1 MKTHVLID
9 NKTLTDLDFATEP
22 ALSLY
27 IEHKGKSFLFDTGYS
42 DTFIQNAEKM
52 KIDLARLDYVIL
64 SHGHYDHIWG
74 LPKLTAYLAKVSAQN
89 PVLQKPALV
98 AHPQALEPKRFK
110 GALVGCDMDKSD
122 IAKAFDLKLSKT
134 PLWLCD
140 DVVFLG
146 EIPKENDFEAQR
158 PIGETCIEGEWTPD
172 YVSDDS
178 AMVIKLQ
185 DGLVIITGCSHAGIC
200 NIISYAK
207 KITDETRIIDIIGGL
222 HLENPTPEQMNKTVS
237 YIVNTGV
244 RRVHACHC
252 TGLKA
257 QIELAKAGIAIEDT
271 GAGLVIE
278 VA

>member
-1 MKTHVLID
+1 MKIYVLID

-27 IEHKGKSFLFDTGYS
+27 IEHNGKNFLFDTGYS

-52 KIDLARLDYVIL
+52 KIDLAQLDYVVL

-74 LPKLTAYLAKVSAQN
+74 LPKLAAYLAKASAQN
-89 PVLQKPALV
+89 SASLKPTLV
-98 AHPQALEPKRFK
+98 AHPYAINPKRYK
-110 GALVGCDMDKSD
+110 ATLVGCDMDKPD
-122 IAKAFDLKLSKT
+122 IAKAFDLKLSKNH
-134 PLWLCD
+134 LWLSD

-146 EIPKENDFEAQR
+146 EIPKETDFEAQR
-158 PIGETCIEGEWTPD
+158 PIGEAYIDGEWTPD

-207 KITDETRIIDIIGGL
+207 KITDEDRVVEIIGGL
-222 HLENPTPEQMNKTVS
+222 HLENPTQEQMNKTAS
-237 YIVNTGV
+237 FIAKAGAA
-244 RRVHACHC
+244 RVHACHC
-252 TGLKA
+252 SGLKA
-257 QIELAKAGIAIEDT
+257 QIELAKAGVNVEDT
-271 GAGLVIE
+271 GAGLVID